1 MSRVTRYALASLGLL
16 AGLLAAGAAL
26 PATYRGRDLDGRRY
40 QASILNQDHG
50 LIDNV
55 EVKFHDEHAY
65 VYLRGGW
72 RLVLIL
78 QDEEITDPHHIPADD
93 LRHGI
98 TWEINLK
105 EQIGR

>member
-1 MSRVTRYALASLGLL
+1 MNRITRYALAALGLL
-16 AGLLAAGAAL
+16 AGLLAAGPAL
-26 PATYRGRDLDGRRY
+26 PATYQGRNLDGKRF
-40 QASILNQDHG
+40 QASILNQDYG
-50 LIDNV
+50 LVDNV

-78 QDEEITDPHHIPADD
+78 QEEEITDPHHIPADD
-93 LRHGI
+93 LRRGI

-105 EQIGR
+105 ELIGR